1 MSVGCPAD
9 APTDASDSKTVA
21 LEAAAIVGI
30 IICVILIAV
39 LIVGYFVKRVKPHK
53 SAADNPLKPQG
64 EASGV

>member
-1 MSVGCPAD
+1 MPLTRKWSLW
-9 APTDASDSKTVA
+9 A

-39 LIVGYFVKRVKPHK
+39 LVMGHFFKRVKPHK
-53 SAADNPLKPQG
+53 WAADNPLKPQG